1 MHIPILSRISTKIT
15 LASALLLF
23 ATILL
28 VVVGLLRGFAQTRTD
43 VTTASQHGLQNQGQ
57 VALFDLTQV
66 EAKLLNANL
75 EQAAST
81 TRHLVSLFNSL
92 DQVPSLSLDDPL
104 SQLTTG
110 PANNRF
116 DANPNR
122 KSDLVIFA
130 NTPDSALLRQNLR
143 DSQIL
148 DAIFPGVLANLG
160 DALAIYYVSNEG
172 MTRYYPVSNL
182 QDIVP
187 PDFDVPNENFYTI
200 VAATRN
206 PERKTVWTDI
216 YSDELGK
223 GLLTTVS
230 SPIYQGDQ
238 FRGFIGIDITL
249 NEFLKQLDTIKP
261 TPSSYAF
268 VLDQQG
274 DVIAAPQ
281 IALQT
286 FLNIP
291 SSQTLSPSQTLELQ
305 MNPTTAPALASVLER
320 MQNNQS
326 GIQTLQANNQ
336 DLVVANAALTS
347 INWHIVVVAPKTEIT
362 SEAQAVTATIETS
375 SGRIVGKL
383 LWFLAALTIITLLAT
398 WLISNRL
405 SQPIVALVQNT
416 QALAESN
423 QFVQLPE
430 QSNDELGFLARAF
443 NQMASKVQSAQQS
456 LQQVNQNLEQT
467 VQQRTHELEQERESL
482 QQTLDQLKLANN
494 TVAKLTAPII
504 PVAQGVVVVPI
515 TGSLNTERIE
525 QLQQAM
531 LRTAERLRIHTIILD
546 VTGLEVLEDSATF
559 VRSLD
564 ALRLLGSKAMLV
576 GVSAD
581 FAQDLIQSG
590 INLDSVTTM
599 ANLQAAVRA
608 TLNQA

>member
-1 MHIPILSRISTKIT
+1 MKIS
-15 LASALLLF
+15 
-23 ATILL
+23 
-28 VVVGLLRGFAQTRTD
+28 
-43 VTTASQHGLQNQGQ
+43 
-57 VALFDLTQV
+57 
-66 EAKLLNANL
+66 ANL

-81 TRHLVSLFNSL
+81 TRHLVSLFNRL
-92 DQVPSLSLDDPL
+92 DQVASLSLTDPL
-104 SQLTTG
+104 SQFTTG
-110 PANNRF
+110 LANNRF

-130 NTPDSALLRQNLR
+130 NTPDTPLLRQNLR

-148 DAIFPGVLANLG
+148 DAIFLGVLANLG

-182 QDIVP
+182 QDSVP
-187 PDFDVPNENFYTI
+187 PDFDVPNEHFYTI
-200 VAATRN
+200 VAPTRN
-206 PERKTVWTDI
+206 PARKTVWTDI

-238 FRGFIGIDITL
+238 FRGFIGSDITL
-249 NEFLKQLDTIKP
+249 NEFLNQLETIKP

-291 SSQTLSPSQTLELQ
+291 SSQTLSPSQTLALQ
-305 MNPTTAPALASVLER
+305 MKPTTAPALASVLER

-326 GIQTLQANNQ
+326 GIQTLNQ
-336 DLVVANAALTS
+336 
-347 INWHIVVVAPKTEIT
+347 K
-362 SEAQAVTATIETS
+362 
-375 SGRIVGKL
+375 
-383 LWFLAALTIITLLAT
+383 
-398 WLISNRL
+398 
-405 SQPIVALVQNT
+405 
-416 QALAESN
+416 
-423 QFVQLPE
+423 
-430 QSNDELGFLARAF
+430 
-443 NQMASKVQSAQQS
+443 
-456 LQQVNQNLEQT
+456 LEQT

-494 TVAKLTAPII
+494 TVAKLTVPII

-531 LRTAERLRIHTIILD
+531 LRTAERLRIHTVILD

-581 FAQDLIQSG
+581 FAQDLIQSS

>member
-1 MHIPILSRISTKIT
+1 
-15 LASALLLF
+15 
-23 ATILL
+23 
-28 VVVGLLRGFAQTRTD
+28 
-43 VTTASQHGLQNQGQ
+43 
-57 VALFDLTQV
+57 
-66 EAKLLNANL
+66 
-75 EQAAST
+75 
-81 TRHLVSLFNSL
+81 
-92 DQVPSLSLDDPL
+92 
-104 SQLTTG
+104 
-110 PANNRF
+110 
-116 DANPNR
+116 
-122 KSDLVIFA
+122 
-130 NTPDSALLRQNLR
+130 
-143 DSQIL
+143 
-148 DAIFPGVLANLG
+148 
-160 DALAIYYVSNEG
+160 
-172 MTRYYPVSNL
+172 
-182 QDIVP
+182 
-187 PDFDVPNENFYTI
+187 
-200 VAATRN
+200 
-206 PERKTVWTDI
+206 
-216 YSDELGK
+216 
-223 GLLTTVS
+223 
-230 SPIYQGDQ
+230 
-238 FRGFIGIDITL
+238 
-249 NEFLKQLDTIKP
+249 
-261 TPSSYAF
+261 

-336 DLVVANAALTS
+336 ELVVANAALTS

-482 QQTLDQLKLANN
+482 QQTLDQLQQANS

-531 LRTAERLRIHTIILD
+531 LRTAERLRIHTVILD